1 MKCLISLKRDDGK
14 FFSVNADISSIND
27 IKELTSKE
35 QVYQFF
41 SSLTIFDGGNV
52 IPNKFDTLDDVV
64 NFFYFKNDSEI
75 LLFWDE
81 DKWIFRH
88 TFFFADTE
96 KKITSAWVKL

>member
-41 SSLTIFDGGNV
+41 SSLTIFDGGDE

-64 NFFYFKNDSEI
+64 SFFYFKDDSET

-88 TFFFADTE
+88 TFFADTE
-96 KKITSAWVKL
+96 KKITSAWMKL